1 MKTLN
6 AKPDFFK
13 PTYGLDKAGIK
24 TTKTVYWNLSTP
36 ALYQEALKRN
46 EANIVYGGPLC
57 VSTGKHTG
65 RSPNDRYFVETKD
78 IAGKLFYNK
87 SNKGIKEKYFNQIF
101 AKVQKYVANKD
112 LFVRD
117 AYVGS
122 SEASRV
128 KVRAITECAWTNIFV
143 KNMFIEPAQA
153 ELKKFVPQFTLICLP
168 KMKVNPKTDGT
179 VSETAIL
186 INFKKK
192 MILVIGSEYG
202 GENKK
207 ALFTVMNF
215 LLPQKGIMTMHCSAN
230 VGKKNDSAIFFGLS
244 GTGKTTLSADITRGL
259 IGDDEHGWDDDGVFN
274 FEGGC
279 YAKVIRLNEE
289 AEPQIYSTTRRF
301 GTVLENVVF
310 DPETGKLNLDDDT
323 LTENTRACY
332 PLNFID
338 NAVESKR
345 ATHPKNIIFLTC
357 DAFGVMPPI
366 SKLSPDQA
374 LYHFISGYTA
384 KVAGTEKGV
393 KEPTSTFSTCFGG
406 PFMPLHPSVYA
417 ELLKKKIQKHKVN
430 CWLVNTGWI
439 GGPYGV
445 GSRIS
450 IKYTRALLNAALDGK
465 LAKAKFVTD
474 PVFGFQIPTACA
486 GVPANILNPQKTWKD
501 KKAYMEKY
509 MALAKSFV
517 ENFKKYEAG
526 CSKAILSAAP
536 KVK

>member
-78 IAGKLFYNK
+78 IEGKLFYNK

-143 KNMFIEPAQA
+143 KNMFIEP
-153 ELKKFVPQFTLICLP
+153 EKKDLKKFVPQFTLICLP

-259 IGDDEHGWDDDGVFN
+259 IGDDEHGWDEDGVFN

-279 YAKVIRLNEE
+279 YAKVIRLSQE
-289 AEPQIYSTTRRF
+289 AEPQIYSTTHRF

-310 DPETGKLNLDDDT
+310 DPETGKLDLDDDT

-332 PLNFID
+332 PLHFID

-445 GSRIS
+445 GNRIS

-474 PVFGFQIPTACA
+474 PVFGFQIPTACD

-509 MALAKSFV
+509 QALAKAFV